1 MFQDPKSRGSGG
13 RPAGGEKKRSRAEAS
28 PRGRSERS
36 GRQER
41 PADARVTA
49 SRKAAG
55 RTDTDSRRQAR
66 SAQRSGGGEKRQSKA
81 LTYKDEKTQSVR
93 PAKKRRKFLE
103 DSGIKEEF
111 KHLSLSFNRDALR
124 PDDIFRVKGGFDRPM
139 FLIILILVCFGSV
152 MVFTSSYA
160 YALHK
165 YGDSYYFIRRQ
176 LMYVLVGIAAMLFV
190 AAFVDYRWIR
200 FASRFYFPL
209 MIVMLVAVLLIGE
222 SEGDAKR
229 WLNLGFV
236 QIQPS
241 EFMKL
246 SLVLT
251 LADLYSI
258 VEKQVRD
265 RRFWVSSAF
274 GTFLPTVL
282 LAVVCGLIA
291 LENHISGT
299 IIMFLIG
306 VLIIFCGGGKLVWLF
321 GVGGAFA
328 GAVAAIIAMTGYASK
343 RLDIWLHPE
352 NYSSQSEVWQ
362 TLQGLYAVG
371 SGGMLG
377 VGLGE
382 SRQKHLFIS
391 QPQNDFIFAVICEE
405 LGFVGAICVIALFA
419 ALIWRGF
426 KIAVKAPDTF
436 SRLTVIG
443 IVGKVGIQ
451 ALLNI
456 AVVTASIPNTG
467 VTLPFFSYGG
477 SSLTVLMVEMGV
489 VLAISRYSTEQK

>member
-1 MFQDPKSRGSGG
+1 MA
-13 RPAGGEKKRSRAEAS
+13 PAAPAASAAPASKRSVQGAKAA
-28 PRGRSERS
+28 PPAAKTAKTA
-36 GRQER
+36 ER
-41 PADARVTA
+41 PI
-49 SRKAAG
+49 
-55 RTDTDSRRQAR
+55 RRFW
-66 SAQRSGGGEKRQSKA
+66 EN
-81 LTYKDEKTQSVR
+81 
-93 PAKKRRKFLE
+93 
-103 DSGIKEEF
+103 SGIKEEF
-111 KHLSLSFNRDALR
+111 KSLSFSVNRDAVRPGDILR
-124 PDDIFRVKGGFDRPM
+124 IKGGFDRPM
-139 FLIILILVCFGSV
+139 FIIILILVCFGSV

-160 YALHK
+160 YALNK

-176 LMYVLVGIAAMLFV
+176 LMFVLLGVAAMLFV
-190 AAFVDYRWIR
+190 TLFVDYRWIR
-200 FASRFYFPL
+200 RLSRFYFPIML
-209 MIVMLVAVLLIGE
+209 AMLVAVLLFGR

-251 LADLYSI
+251 LADFYQI
-258 VEKQVRD
+258 VEKQVKD
-265 RRFWVSSAF
+265 RRFWISSVF
-274 GTFLPTVL
+274 GTFFPTILLGIVCVL
-282 LAVVCGLIA
+282 IV
-291 LENHISGT
+291 LENHVSGT

-306 VLIIFCGGGKLVWLF
+306 VLIIFCGGGKVIWI
-321 GVGGAFA
+321 GGAGAAFGA
-328 GAVAAIIAMTGYASK
+328 AVAAVIGMTDYATK

-352 NYSSQSEVWQ
+352 NYSTQSEVWQ

-405 LGFVGAICVIALFA
+405 LGFIGAVLVIGLFA
-419 ALIWRGF
+419 ALLWRGF
-426 KIAVKAPDTF
+426 KIAMKAPDTF

-477 SSLTVLMVEMGV
+477 SSLTVLMVEMGI